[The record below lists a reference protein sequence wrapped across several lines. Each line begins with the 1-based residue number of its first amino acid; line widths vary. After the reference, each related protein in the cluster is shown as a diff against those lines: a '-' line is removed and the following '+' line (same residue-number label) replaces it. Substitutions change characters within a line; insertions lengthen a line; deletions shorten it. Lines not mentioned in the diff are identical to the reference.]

1 MTLHVREA
9 RRSDADVIVEFNC
22 LLASETEDLAL
33 DRAVVSCGVSRVL
46 GDPALGRYYVAEDG
60 ERILGQVMVTY
71 EWSDWRDG
79 LFWWIQSVY
88 VLPEA
93 RRLGAFT
100 ALHDTVSAAAVR
112 AGAIGLRLY
121 VYQSNALAQQVYLR
135 RGMHDAG
142 YRVLEE
148 VFGARQP
155 HP

>member
-1 MTLHVREA
+1 MSIQVRA
-9 RRSDADVIVEFNC
+9 AKRSDAPTIVEFNC

-33 DRAVVSCGVSRVL
+33 DRAVVECGVSRVL
-46 GDPALGRYYVAEDG
+46 DDAALGRYFVAEDG
-60 ERILGQVMVTY
+60 DRIVGQVMVTY

-100 ALHDTVSAAAVR
+100 TLHDTVTAAARR

-121 VYQSNALAQQVYLR
+121 VYRSNALAQQVYLR
-135 RGMHDAG
+135 RGMKDAG

-148 VFGARQP
+148 VFAG
-155 HP
+155 HGLH